1 MDSGSQGGYTS
12 EHQGTQTRGP
22 DEHSITPVTI
32 RQILLA
38 GNNVDASDEKPKID
52 GRVTGTLTLV
62 AAVRN
67 ISIQGSN
74 LIINIE
80 DGTGATEMRKW
91 KDPSESSD
99 EMENK
104 DDLIPNVKV
113 GDYVRAAVNPK
124 ISNAYISLTVQSLHP
139 VKDFNEV
146 LYHQL
151 DALASHLY
159 VTRGPPPERA
169 GASSTGGQ
177 AQDDKLFVA
186 GENPANDVQAKIMR
200 ALENNPDGLHIDAI
214 TSMLRLDRGQV
225 QTEIQN
231 LSDVGK
237 IYDAEDNT
245 WVAIQS

>member
-1 MDSGSQGGYTS
+1 MDSGSQGGYTADQ
-12 EHQGTQTRGP
+12 QGTQTRGP
-22 DEHSITPVTI
+22 DEYSITPVTI
-32 RQILLA
+32 RQVLIA
-38 GNNVDASDEKPKID
+38 EREKQPNEEKLRVD
-52 GRVTGTLTLV
+52 GRITGTITLV

-67 ISIQGSN
+67 ISSQGSN
-74 LIINIE
+74 LTVHIE
-80 DGTGATEMRKW
+80 DGTGAIDIRKW

-104 DDLIPNVKV
+104 DDMIPNVKV

-124 ISNAYISLTVQSLHP
+124 LNGGALSLTVLSIHP
-139 VKDFNEV
+139 VKDFNQV

-159 VTRGPPPERA
+159 TKRGPPPERP
-169 GASSTGGQ
+169 GASTGGR
-177 AQDDKLFVA
+177 AQDDMLFVA
-186 GENPANDVQAKIMR
+186 GENPTNDVQAKIMR

-214 TSMLRLDRGQV
+214 TSMLRLDRSQV